1 MSCVGDKHPW
11 FQDLSAQL
19 EKEYGVGVR
28 MEAVASQSLSYA
40 DLSWLLRIGGV
51 EVLLIDAEGHDC
63 RILQSMIDH
72 CAVYPGAWPDV
83 VQFET
88 MGLNDMQGSY
98 NTEEHMLDLL
108 NKHGYVL
115 ACKGVCGRR
124 RRSRRRTAPPRRRTR
139 RAALNH
145 LGAPPPSP
153 DAVSDDSP
161 PVSSD
166 ASRKPASEEASSG
179 SSGASE
185 DGSAA
190 PAASPQAASASPAAP
205 AADADD
211 SEEKD
216 KVEALEEHIAKHD
229 YPKHCLTQV
238 SLNPGHGG
246 GARRALGGDPEK
258 KEAASAEAL

>member
-83 VQFET
+83 IQFET

-98 NTEEHMLDLL
+98 NTKEHMLDLL

-115 ACKGVCGRR
+115 ACKGGDSVLYHTSAFSKVPRVHKWVNSFQCQCCEIAGPAGMPFSYYGPRTVFEGYGRVD
-124 RRSRRRTAPPRRRTR
+124 
-139 RAALNH
+139 N
-145 LGAPPPSP
+145 
-153 DAVSDDSP
+153 
-161 PVSSD
+161 
-166 ASRKPASEEASSG
+166 KM
-179 SSGASE
+179 
-185 DGSAA
+185 
-190 PAASPQAASASPAAP
+190 
-205 AADADD
+205 
-211 SEEKD
+211 
-216 KVEALEEHIAKHD
+216 
-229 YPKHCLTQV
+229 
-238 SLNPGHGG
+238 
-246 GARRALGGDPEK
+246 
-258 KEAASAEAL
+258 

>member
-51 EVLLIDAEGHDC
+51 EVLIIDAEGHDC

-83 VQFET
+83 IQFET

-115 ACKGVCGRR
+115 ACKGGDSLLYHTAAFSKVPRVHKWVHSFQCQCCEIAGPAGMPFSYCEDYHTVCATCYRLWRNGPPHHPSGRTSSAGPRRCPGSPRSRSRPHHPR
-124 RRSRRRTAPPRRRTR
+124 RRSPKRNR
-139 RAALNH
+139 
-145 LGAPPPSP
+145 SP
-153 DAVSDDSP
+153 
-161 PVSSD
+161 
-166 ASRKPASEEASSG
+166 KPHEG
-179 SSGASE
+179 
-185 DGSAA
+185 
-190 PAASPQAASASPAAP
+190 
-205 AADADD
+205 
-211 SEEKD
+211 
-216 KVEALEEHIAKHD
+216 
-229 YPKHCLTQV
+229 
-238 SLNPGHGG
+238 
-246 GARRALGGDPEK
+246 
-258 KEAASAEAL
+258 KEGKGETGRP

>member
-51 EVLLIDAEGHDC
+51 EVLIIDAEGHDC

-83 VQFET
+83 IQFET

-115 ACKGVCGRR
+115 ARKGGDSLLYRTSAFSKEPRVSKWVHSFQCQCCEIAGPAGMPFSYCEDYHTVCATCYRLWRNGPPHHPSGRT
-124 RRSRRRTAPPRRRTR
+124 SSAGPRNAQEAQEAEAT
-139 RAALNH
+139 H
-145 LGAPPPSP
+145 TT
-153 DAVSDDSP
+153 
-161 PVSSD
+161 
-166 ASRKPASEEASSG
+166 PA
-179 SSGASE
+179 
-185 DGSAA
+185 
-190 PAASPQAASASPAAP
+190 
-205 AADADD
+205 
-211 SEEKD
+211 
-216 KVEALEEHIAKHD
+216 
-229 YPKHCLTQV
+229 
-238 SLNPGHGG
+238 G
-246 GARRALGGDPEK
+246 GARRGTGAQSLTKEK
-258 KEAASAEAL
+258 KEKGRPGAREGAAGGASPQHPRIAPMAARHSWISRQ

>member
-51 EVLLIDAEGHDC
+51 EVLIIDAEGHDC

-72 CAVYPGAWPDV
+72 CAVYPGAWPDAI
-83 VQFET
+83 QFET

-98 NTEEHMLDLL
+98 NTEEHILDLL

-124 RRSRRRTAPPRRRTR
+124 RRSRRRTAPSPEAD
-139 RAALNH
+139 AA
-145 LGAPPPSP
+145 
-153 DAVSDDSP
+153 
-161 PVSSD
+161 SS
-166 ASRKPASEEASSG
+166 AESSG
-179 SSGASE
+179 S
-185 DGSAA
+185 A
-190 PAASPQAASASPAAP
+190 P
-205 AADADD
+205 
-211 SEEKD
+211 
-216 KVEALEEHIAKHD
+216 L
-229 YPKHCLTQV
+229 
-238 SLNPGHGG
+238 
-246 GARRALGGDPEK
+246 ARRCLRFPAGQRRRVEQARVRGGVVGQQRGQRRRWGVEQRGRVF
-258 KEAASAEAL
+258 